1 MDIANKILEQIAHHR
16 AEILRLESALQ
27 VIMEM
32 GGGGKS
38 AKGQQPMITIRK
50 ITPEAQAQIEPPK
63 KAPSQAPRKTGTDR
77 LRDIEAKKRLRENVL
92 DALSRGPMSTKA
104 MIARFGPKKPNAADK
119 QVFYA
124 LMYDLHQAGLV
135 HREKNGQ
142 ERIFSLVQQPQ
153 QMATAS

>member
-1 MDIANKILEQIAHHR
+1 MDIADKILEQIAHHR

-27 VIMEM
+27 VVMEM

-50 ITPEAQAQIEPPK
+50 ITPEAQAQIEQPK
-63 KAPSQAPRKTGTDR
+63 KAAQAPRKTGTDR
-77 LRDIEAKKRLRENVL
+77 LRDIEAKKRLRQTVL
-92 DALSRGPMSTKA
+92 DALARGPMSTKA
-104 MIARFGPKKPNAADK
+104 MIARFGPKKPDAADK